1 MLMRYPASILHELAL
16 FGLVSPTCMAEAKK
30 GEMEREKSVKR
41 KREGER
47 QLLEPG

>member
-1 MLMRYPASILHELAL
+1 MLMRYPASILNELAL
-16 FGLVSPTCMAEAKK
+16 VGLVSPACMAEVKK

-47 QLLEPG
+47 LLLEPG